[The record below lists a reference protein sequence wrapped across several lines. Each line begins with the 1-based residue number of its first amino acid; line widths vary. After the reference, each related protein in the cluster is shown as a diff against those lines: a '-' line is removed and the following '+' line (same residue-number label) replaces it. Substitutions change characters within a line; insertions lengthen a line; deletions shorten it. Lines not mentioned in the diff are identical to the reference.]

1 MVRAYENQ
9 SMRSPLRL
17 PRRRGAP
24 HNRRQT
30 LLRDENGAAAIEFAI
45 VALPFLL
52 FLFAILGYG
61 LYFFTA
67 TSLESGV
74 ENAARKVRT
83 GQAQKGEL
91 TVGDFKQLVCQEA
104 GSYIS
109 CNKLTVLLQSGSE
122 WSDVTPLPCVDD
134 ENNQADS
141 TGTSTEAVSNYTG
154 EASQVVLVTVCYQW
168 DLAEVF
174 SFLGLGKGADGG
186 GPAILQAATA
196 FRTEP
201 YQPS

>member
-1 MVRAYENQ
+1 
-9 SMRSPLRL
+9 MRVPLRL

-24 HNRRQT
+24 HNRRLT
-30 LLRDENGAAAIEFAI
+30 LLRDERGAAAIEFAI

-74 ENAARKVRT
+74 ENAARKIRT
-83 GQAQKGEL
+83 GQAQKGDL
-91 TVGDFKQLVCQEA
+91 TVGDFKNLVCKEA

-109 CNKLTVLLQSGSE
+109 CDKLSVLVQNGSE

-134 ENNQADS
+134 ENNMAGS
-141 TGTSTEAVSNYTG
+141 TGSSTDTISNYTG

-174 SFLGLGKGADGG
+174 SFLGLGKGSDGD
-186 GPAILQAATA
+186 GPAIIQAATA